1 MPEREERRAQ
11 AAKHLALMKG
21 AFSTET
27 EATVAAARVYEDGEG
42 RELPI
47 PEAVFETTETSVTTA
62 FAPAALRDA
71 RGKTVVVDPASF
83 TRPGGGYEDGSFGP
97 EQILCSESNLYP
109 ILYGLKS
116 AYHDGNRGCQR
127 GQLFTDRALYL
138 PNVAFSHAGVIRK
151 ADVVALPEP
160 NRARALEN
168 HRSERECDQ
177 VLAERIETLL
187 HIAASNGCETLV
199 CGAFGC
205 GRGGFDTQQVIGL
218 SRIGSGSIRA
228 SSAASCSPCPA
239 RMPPRSTPH
248 SASRR
253 SRRSLRLPPT
263 KTRKT
268 TSTSEISSCP
278 KALRCVRA
286 EEPPRRIAARRCN
299 HLQDGCIGS

>member
-47 PEAVFETTETSVTTA
+47 PEAVFETTETFVTTA

-187 HIAASNGCETLV
+187 RIAASNGCETLV

-205 GRGGFDTQQVIGL
+205 GRGGFDAQQVIGL
-218 SRIGSGSIRA
+218 FEDWIRKHPGVIGRIVFAVPRA
-228 SSAASCSPCPA
+228 HAAAFDAAFGEPKVEEIAPVA
-239 RMPPRSTPH
+239 
-248 SASRR
+248 ADEDEEDDFD
-253 SRRSLRLPPT
+253 LRNIELPEGVT
-263 KTRKT
+263 
-268 TSTSEISSCP
+268 
-278 KALRCVRA
+278 LR
-286 EEPPRRIAARRCN
+286 
-299 HLQDGCIGS
+299 

>member
-218 SRIGSGSIRA
+218 F
-228 SSAASCSPCPA
+228 
-239 RMPPRSTPH
+239 
-248 SASRR
+248 
-253 SRRSLRLPPT
+253 
-263 KTRKT
+263 
-268 TSTSEISSCP
+268 E
-278 KALRCVRA
+278 
-286 EEPPRRIAARRCN
+286 
-299 HLQDGCIGS
+299 D

>member
-1 MPEREERRAQ
+1 M
-11 AAKHLALMKG
+11 
-21 AFSTET
+21 
-27 EATVAAARVYEDGEG
+27 
-42 RELPI
+42 
-47 PEAVFETTETSVTTA
+47 FETTETSVTTA

-97 EQILCSESNLYP
+97 EQILCSESNLYS

-187 HIAASNGCETLV
+187 RIAASNGCETLV

-218 SRIGSGSIRA
+218 FEDWIRKHPGVIGRIVFAVPRA
-228 SSAASCSPCPA
+228 HAAAFDAAFGEPKVEEIAPVA
-239 RMPPRSTPH
+239 
-248 SASRR
+248 ADEDEEDDFD
-253 SRRSLRLPPT
+253 LRNIELPEGVT
-263 KTRKT
+263 
-268 TSTSEISSCP
+268 
-278 KALRCVRA
+278 LR
-286 EEPPRRIAARRCN
+286 
-299 HLQDGCIGS
+299 